1 MDNQYNYYNPNSNYQ
16 YGGSQPGGQNGDQP
30 ENKPHKEKKPHKNL
44 MRAAA
49 VAGFAVLFGV
59 VSSAVFLATNVVGG
73 RLLGLRSSDE
83 TTTASSDKISNG
95 TSLSTSS
102 SVVTSD
108 VSDVVDKVM
117 PSIVSIT
124 SMSVQEVQSFF
135 GGTYEQTSEG
145 AGTGI
150 IIGKNDTELL
160 IVTNNHVVEGSDTL
174 TVTFNDQSSVE
185 ANIKGTDATYD
196 VAVIAVALDQIS
208 DDTMNEISVAT
219 LGDSTNLKIGEPAI
233 AIGNALGYGQSVTT
247 GVISAL
253 DRSVSTTDTQTGET
267 QESGAKL
274 IQTDAAINPGN
285 SGGALVN
292 VNGEV
297 IGINSAKLT
306 GESVEG
312 IGYAIPISD
321 VSDLIQNLMNQE
333 TKTKVPEN
341 ERGLLG
347 ITGMSVSD
355 AFSQQIDVPAG
366 VYVMEVSS
374 GSGADEAG
382 MTKGSIITAINGSSI
397 DSMEAL
403 QEQLQY
409 YAKGETVSLTILVPQ
424 SNGEYDEQTLDVTL
438 G

>member
-16 YGGSQPGGQNGDQP
+16 YGGQQPGGQDGDQP
-30 ENKPHKEKKPHKNL
+30 EKKPNKEKKSHKNL

-49 VAGFAVLFGV
+49 VTGFAILFGV
-59 VSSAVFLATNVVGG
+59 VSSGVFLATNVVGE
-73 RLLGLRSSDE
+73 RLLGLRDSGE
-83 TTTASSDKISNG
+83 TASASSDKISSG

-108 VSDVVDKVM
+108 VSKVVDKVM

-174 TVTFNDQSSVE
+174 TVTFNDQASVE

-208 DDTMNEISVAT
+208 DDTMDAISVAT
-219 LGDSTNLKIGEPAI
+219 LGDSTKLKIGEPAI

-297 IGINSAKLT
+297 VGINSAKLT

-333 TKTKVPEN
+333 TKTKVPED

-366 VYVMEVSS
+366 VYVMEVSR
-374 GSGADEAG
+374 GSGAEKAG
-382 MTKGSIITAINGSSI
+382 MTKGSIITAINGSSV

-424 SNGEYDEQTLDVTL
+424 TNGEYEEQSLDVTL

>member
-30 ENKPHKEKKPHKNL
+30 EHKPHKEKKPHKNL

-49 VAGFAVLFGV
+49 VAGFAILFGV
-59 VSSAVFLATNVVGG
+59 VPSAVFLTTNVVGG
-73 RLLGLRSSDE
+73 RLLGLRNSDG
-83 TTTASSDKISNG
+83 TTTTSSDKISNG
-95 TSLSTSS
+95 TALSTSS

-185 ANIKGTDATYD
+185 ANIKGTDAAYD

-208 DDTMNEISVAT
+208 DDTMDAISVAT

-253 DRSVSTTDTQTGET
+253 GRSVSTTDTQTGET

-374 GSGADEAG
+374 GSGADKAG

-424 SNGEYDEQTLDVTL
+424 SNGEYDEQTLEVTL

>member
-1 MDNQYNYYNPNSNYQ
+1 MDNQYNYYNPNSNYR

-30 ENKPHKEKKPHKNL
+30 EHKPHKEKKPHKNL

-49 VAGFAVLFGV
+49 VAGFAILFGV
-59 VSSAVFLATNVVGG
+59 VSSAVFLTTNVVGG
-73 RLLGLRSSDE
+73 RLLGLRNSDG
-83 TTTASSDKISNG
+83 TTTTSSDKISNG

-185 ANIKGTDATYD
+185 ANIKGTDAAYD

-208 DDTMNEISVAT
+208 DDTMDAISVAT

-253 DRSVSTTDTQTGET
+253 GRSVSTTDTQTGET

>member
-30 ENKPHKEKKPHKNL
+30 EHKPHKEKKPHKNL

-49 VAGFAVLFGV
+49 VAGFAILFGV

-73 RLLGLRSSDE
+73 RLLGLRNSDG
-83 TTTASSDKISNG
+83 TTTTSSDKISNG
-95 TSLSTSS
+95 TALSTSS

-208 DDTMNEISVAT
+208 DDTMDAISVAT

-253 DRSVSTTDTQTGET
+253 GRSVSTTDTQTGET

-374 GSGADEAG
+374 GSGADKAG

>member
-49 VAGFAVLFGV
+49 VAGFAILFGV
-59 VSSAVFLATNVVGG
+59 VSSAVFLTTNVVGG
-73 RLLGLRSSDE
+73 RLLGLRNSDG
-83 TTTASSDKISNG
+83 TTTTSSDKISNG

-160 IVTNNHVVEGSDTL
+160 IVTNNHVVEDSDTL

-185 ANIKGTDATYD
+185 ANIKGTDAAYD

-208 DDTMNEISVAT
+208 DDTMSAISVAT

-355 AFSQQIDVPAG
+355 AFSQQIDIPAG